1 MPIPPRF
8 QRFLN
13 GFPERNKIV
22 ERSAALIVVAA
33 DCSFRL
39 VAMAMPQRI
48 VALAVKLCVFG
59 IGKSSSA
66 QTVCCIKCHSHPKKD
81 GSVLPHLGEKIR
93 TLVQAYTI
101 QRSHRARPS
110 KNVTAQTLRCDGTIG
125 QIRDVFIEIAVIEF
139 LLQIEQASTDRIVAN
154 QRQFLAAEWFRRSV
168 RKSNTIIM
176 PVNRSGR
183 PEQTRIFLSA

>member
-33 DCSFRL
+33 DCSFRQ

-66 QTVCCIKCHSHPKKD
+66 QTVGCIKCHSHAKKD
-81 GSVLPHLGEKIR
+81 GSVLPDLDEKIR
-93 TLVQAYTI
+93 TLVQADTI
-101 QRSHRARPS
+101 QRSHPDRP
-110 KNVTAQTLRCDGTIG
+110 
-125 QIRDVFIEIAVIEF
+125 
-139 LLQIEQASTDRIVAN
+139 
-154 QRQFLAAEWFRRSV
+154 AAEVSAQPLGRDRRIGEV
-168 RKSNTIIM
+168 SNAL
-176 PVNRSGR
+176 VDR
-183 PEQTRIFLSA
+183 LV

>member
-33 DCSFRL
+33 DCSFRQ

-81 GSVLPHLGEKIR
+81 GSVLPHLDEKIR

-110 KNVTAQTLRCDGTIG
+110 KDVPPKPSGVTGPFAKTAMSSIRKRGLWSFFKTLKPVI
-125 QIRDVFIEIAVIEF
+125 IRSE
-139 LLQIEQASTDRIVAN
+139 
-154 QRQFLAAEWFRRSV
+154 
-168 RKSNTIIM
+168 
-176 PVNRSGR
+176 
-183 PEQTRIFLSA
+183 